1 MSLDGDQRA
10 RVIQAGGVYRAD
22 VLLRAT
28 LFETLPA
35 VPLRPGAAGPAG
47 DGRLTILGARCD
59 DEACRVTVRDVGAT
73 FQPDFRTLSR
83 VTYVLRN
90 RRLGVALM
98 PRTWSE
104 SLLGRGA
111 YLPTSQ
117 HLAIR
122 HSRTS
127 IRGSRWYDR
136 HHRCGLARGRRPRA
150 ARRARPGCFTRPL
163 VIPDFGARLAAAAE
177 EAGPTRVGGHAR

>member
-1 MSLDGDQRA
+1 
-10 RVIQAGGVYRAD
+10 VYRAD

-35 VPLRPGAAGPAG
+35 VPLRPGAAVAAG

-59 DEACRVTVRDVGAT
+59 DDACRVTVRDVGAT

-104 SLLGRGA
+104 SLLGAGA

-122 HSRTS
+122 HRELLFAAPA
-127 IRGSRWYDR
+127 GSTVTTDAGWLEHAVLVPLVARDL
-136 HHRCGLARGRRPRA
+136 GLV
-150 ARRARPGCFTRPL
+150 TRPL

-177 EAGPTRVGGHAR
+177 EAGPTWMGGQVR